1 MVGMTDSMT
10 VISKEKYR
18 ASERRAE
25 LAQALPSDAD
35 IAREVSEILRVNDR
49 RNEIMFA
56 HCDYLSGEGS
66 IGERVRVSISD
77 FVMPVQWIPVD
88 MMNIPFVQKLVGAGS
103 IDAFLSDVLQVEPN
117 DVDHHKVAEK
127 FIRLRY
133 RYDFA
138 FWAASLIWI
147 HNKDGGDDVL
157 FRLRYPQRILVSF
170 FEEKR
175 RAGLP
180 IRLILLKAR
189 QWGGSTTTQIYMMWL
204 QFFHATG
211 LNSLII
217 AHQGAIS
224 DEIKDM
230 FDNAIKA
237 YPVELLH
244 KMGDTFSY
252 NEPKMVGVGK
262 SGSTSRVP
270 QRNCK
275 IKVGTAERPDGCR
288 GGAYSL
294 VHLSEVGI
302 WKKTE
307 GKSPEDIVRSACSG
321 ILLRPLTMIVMEST
335 ANGTGNFF
343 HTEYKAA
350 SDPDTPSQFDA
361 LFIAWFQIEQ
371 YSIPFENSEKLKD
384 FARWLYDNRE
394 NDNVMTA
401 REESGRYLWWLW
413 QKGATLEAINWYV
426 KERAG
431 KNSHA
436 VMASEYPSDDV
447 EAFVH
452 SGSMV
457 FDKYDVEDF
466 RKACRTPRFIG
477 EVYAKGDEGEAAL
490 ENLRFSDDAQGR
502 LWIWA
507 MPEDDDEV
515 EVTDRYLTIV
525 DVGGRSDKADWSVI
539 VVFDRL
545 NMIEGDPPAVVAQW
559 YGHCD
564 IDRLAWKAA
573 QVAAFYNNSL
583 LVIESNTL
591 ETHDRERQV
600 EGGDQSQYILNQ
612 ISNIYTNLYA
622 RRQSEDEIRQG
633 IPRKYGFHTNIAT
646 KPMIISTLVKAVRDH
661 IYTERDSRCLD
672 EYLTYERKPNGSY
685 GAIIGHHDDLL
696 MTRAIGLH
704 ICFYEMEMPRI
715 IPKRKSM
722 SAKRNGPVSEAVF

>member
-1 MVGMTDSMT
+1 MTSSMTD
-10 VISKEKYR
+10 IGK
-18 ASERRAE
+18 
-25 LAQALPSDAD
+25 
-35 IAREVSEILRVNDR
+35 ILTENDR

-56 HCDYLSGEGS
+56 HCDYLTGEGS
-66 IGERVRVSISD
+66 IGERVRVTISD

-117 DVDHHKVAEK
+117 DVDYHKVSEK

-138 FWAASLIWI
+138 FWAASLVWI

-157 FRLRYPQRILVSF
+157 FRLRYPQRILVSH

-244 KMGDTFSY
+244 KMGDTFSE

-371 YSIPFENSEKLKD
+371 YSIPFDNSDRLKE
-384 FARWLYDNRE
+384 FARWLYENRE

-426 KERAG
+426 QERSG

-457 FDKYDVEDF
+457 FDKYDVEEF
-466 RKACRTPRFIG
+466 NKACRPPRFIG

-507 MPEDDDEV
+507 KPEDDDEV

-539 VVFDRL
+539 VVIDRM
-545 NMIEGDPPAVVAQW
+545 NMIEGERPAVVAQW

-573 QVAAFYNNSL
+573 QVAAYYNNSL

-612 ISNIYTNLYA
+612 ISHIYPNLYA

-633 IPRKYGFHTNIAT
+633 VPRKYGFHTNIAT
-646 KPMIISTLVKAVRDH
+646 KPMIISTLVKAIRDH

-715 IPKRKSM
+715 LPKQKSKKT
-722 SAKRNGPVSEAVF
+722 KRNGPVSEAVF